1 MKFGAMI
8 ATKIDDWQLLPYAEQ
23 LGYDHGWVPDS
34 QMIWS
39 DCYAVLALAAHHTS
53 RIRLGTGVA
62 VVGTRT
68 APVTAHSIAS
78 INRIAPGRIFLGIGT
93 GHTAMRV
100 MGFDP
105 VPPREFREYLR
116 VVRGLLRGEE
126 VEYTLRGKTRPLRFL
141 HRELGFVDVAHE
153 IPIWVAANGPLAL
166 GIAGELGDGRI
177 AAGSEA
183 PEHMARSLATIR
195 AGAARVG
202 RTLPADYHTAAL
214 TFSCVLRAG
223 EPLTSDRVVDE
234 CGSMAAASLHFWWE
248 LATQSGSDHFVPP
261 AARDDWEQ
269 YKKFVD
275 GLGVPRERLHLRIH
289 DGHCTYL
296 VPEERRFITPAVIR
310 ASGGLVGEPDEILD
324 MLRSQEKA
332 GLREVTLLPPMAN
345 ARGILADFAKQVIA
359 RLR

>member
-1 MKFGAMI
+1 MKFGAMV
-8 ATKIDDWQLLPYAEQ
+8 ATKIDDWQLLQFAEQ

-34 QMIWS
+34 QMMWS

-62 VVGTRT
+62 VAGTRS

-78 INRIAPGRIFLGIGT
+78 INRIAPGRVFLGIGT

-126 VEYTLRGKTRPLRFL
+126 VEYTQRGQTRAIRFL
-141 HRELGFVDVAHE
+141 QRELGFVDVAHE

-177 AAGSEA
+177 SAGTETR
-183 PEHMARSLATIR
+183 EHLDHSLAAIR
-195 AGAARVG
+195 AGAAEAG
-202 RTLPADYHTAAL
+202 RALPASYHTAAL
-214 TFSCVLRAG
+214 TFSCVLRPG
-223 EPLTSDRVVDE
+223 EKLTSDRTIDE

-248 LATQSGSDHFVPP
+248 LAQLSGSDHFVPAP
-261 AARDDWEQ
+261 ARDDWEQ
-269 YKKFVD
+269 YKKFVH
-275 GLGVPRERLHLRIH
+275 GLGIPRERLHLRLH

-296 VPEERRFITPAVIR
+296 VPDERRFITPALIR
-310 ASGGLVGEPDEILD
+310 ASGGLVGEPDEIVAI
-324 MLRSQEKA
+324 LRDHERA
-332 GLREVTLLPPMAN
+332 GLQEVTLLPPLAS
-345 ARGILADFAKQVIA
+345 ARAILRDFREQVMERI
-359 RLR
+359 

>member
-1 MKFGAMI
+1 MKFGAMV
-8 ATKIDDWQLLPYAEQ
+8 ATKIDDWQLLQYAEQ

-62 VVGTRT
+62 VAGTRS

-78 INRIAPGRIFLGIGT
+78 INRIAPGRVFLGIGT

-116 VVRGLLRGEE
+116 VVRGLLHGEE
-126 VEYTLRGKTRPLRFL
+126 VEYTQRGETRAIRFL

-166 GIAGELGDGRI
+166 AAAGAHGDGRVS
-177 AAGSEA
+177 AGAESFDSLQ
-183 PEHMARSLATIR
+183 RSLAAIR
-195 AGAARVG
+195 DGAAKSG
-202 RTLPADYHTAAL
+202 RTLPDSFHTAAL
-214 TFSCVLRAG
+214 TFSCVLRPG
-223 EPLTSDRVVDE
+223 EKLTSDRVIDAV
-234 CGSMAAASLHFWWE
+234 GSMASATLHYWWE
-248 LATQSGSDHFVPP
+248 LAQKAGSDHFVP
-261 AARDDWEQ
+261 AAVRDTWEQ
-269 YKKFVD
+269 YLRYLD
-275 GLGVPRERLHLRIH
+275 GLGIPRDHLHLRVH

-296 VPEERRFITPAVIR
+296 VPEERRFITPELIR
-310 ASGGLVGEPDEILD
+310 ASGGLVGEPDEILA
-324 MLRSQEKA
+324 MLREHERA

-345 ARGILADFAKQVIA
+345 ARELLREFATLVMEKA
-359 RLR
+359 R